1 MTESLTQVSRHI
13 MRLLLFA
20 AVVAVLG
27 HGGARGQQNTI
38 TGYNQIVGQ
47 RDASQA
53 ARTNVSRTGTGSP
66 VGRDQ
71 CNRPGESYFQTDAAA
86 GQNNWY
92 CTVAGSPGTWVIG
105 VGPVA
110 VGASL
115 PATCAVG
122 QQYFVT
128 TSGATYGL
136 NVCIATNTWTA
147 QSGASGSGTVTSVS
161 ASCLPW
167 LTCPVLT
174 ATTTPALAIG
184 AANSQTSHQV
194 IGTCGSATSFGPCL
208 LVAGDLPPISLTT
221 GVTGTLQA
229 AQEPAH
235 TGDMTNTAGSLATT
249 VVGLNGTNLAGLST
263 GILMNTT
270 GTGVPSIA
278 TASNFPTLN
287 QNTTGTAANVT
298 GVVAAANG
306 GTGVSNA
313 ATLTLGTSNQNW
325 ASLGTGIVKNTTTTG
340 ALSNAAASD
349 VYGLWAGTCSANTY
363 LGAAGTCG
371 TPIIKSVLAS
381 NYTNS
386 SSTPSTIISFSVVA
400 NATNVY
406 HCHGLWQQANTS
418 GYFGFS
424 MTGPASPTS
433 VVWDFQKENNVS
445 SNSPTLLWYNGNGTS
460 YPTSIAATGAG
471 IASTD
476 LSWDLTVSMTN
487 GSTAGTVAF
496 QGYSD
501 GTHQI
506 DCAGRVLL
514 HTAVSQCDARL

>member
-1 MTESLTQVSRHI
+1 

-400 NATNVY
+400 NATNV
-406 HCHGLWQQANTS
+406 
-418 GYFGFS
+418 
-424 MTGPASPTS
+424 
-433 VVWDFQKENNVS
+433 
-445 SNSPTLLWYNGNGTS
+445 
-460 YPTSIAATGAG
+460 
-471 IASTD
+471 
-476 LSWDLTVSMTN
+476 
-487 GSTAGTVAF
+487 
-496 QGYSD
+496 
-501 GTHQI
+501 
-506 DCAGRVLL
+506 
-514 HTAVSQCDARL
+514 

>member
-1 MTESLTQVSRHI
+1 MENPLKQDSRRI
-13 MRLLLFA
+13 IWFLVFA
-20 AVVAVLG
+20 VVVAVLG
-27 HGGARGQQNTI
+27 RDAHAQQNTI

-47 RDASQA
+47 WNASQA
-53 ARTNVSRTGTGSP
+53 ARTNNSRTGTGSP
-66 VGRDQ
+66 VGRDD
-71 CNRPGESYFQTDAAA
+71 CLRIGESYFQTDATA

-92 CTVAGSPGTWVIG
+92 CVAAGSPGSWVIAI
-105 VGPVA
+105 GPIT

-115 PATCAVG
+115 PATCTVG

-136 NVCIATNTWTA
+136 NVCTATNTWTA

-161 ASCLPW
+161 ASCLFW
-167 LTCPVLT
+167 LTCPVAT

-184 AANSQTSHQV
+184 AATSQTSHQV
-194 IGTCGSATSFGPCL
+194 IGTCGSATAFGPCA
-208 LVAGDLPPISLTT
+208 LVAGDLPSISLTT
-221 GVTGTLQA
+221 GVIGTLQA

-249 VVGLNGTNLAGLST
+249 VVGLNGTNLAGLAT

-306 GTGVSNA
+306 GTGVNNA

-325 ASLGTGIVKNTTTTG
+325 ASLGTGVVKNTTTTG

-349 VYGLWAGTCSANTY
+349 VYGLWSGTCSAATY
-363 LGAAGTCG
+363 LNGAGTCA

-386 SSTPSTIISFSVVA
+386 SSTPSTIISFNVVA

-418 GYFGFS
+418 GYFGFT

-460 YPTSIAATGAG
+460 YPTSIGATGAG
-471 IASTD
+471 LANTD

-501 GTHQI
+501 GTHQLTVL
-506 DCAGRVLL
+506 AGSFC
-514 HTAVSQCDARL
+514 TQQ